1 MSFFMTHESY
11 RRSFGVCLV
20 QQCHRSFWVKM
31 CFWFLHLWENIIYE
45 TYRFVRL
52 GMRWVGYIQG
62 VYELIEN
69 LILDMKTQKLMSI
82 TRILPQLLL
91 LVYYIYI
98 YI

>member
-1 MSFFMTHESY
+1 M
-11 RRSFGVCLV
+11 
-20 QQCHRSFWVKM
+20 KM

-98 YI
+98 YMRCFFYSVYMLEQQKSFSIFVEEGRWK